1 MSRTIPSNV
10 GNSVTEPIFHEKITI
25 SIPAK
30 KKYAALL
37 RLAVSSIGIRLDCT
51 FDQIDDLKLAINEAF
66 LLMLSG
72 LKKENKNIE
81 FNFVVDNDKVTII
94 IPLKNIQVERNS
106 MSSFIINGVTDRFDY
121 QDEADDKKIVMAKFI
136 NRKGG

>member
-1 MSRTIPSNV
+1 MPKTMPSDVGDTIV
-10 GNSVTEPIFHEKITI
+10 EPIFHEKITV

-72 LKKENKNIE
+72 LEKKNKNIE
-81 FNFVVDNDKVTII
+81 FNFIVDSEEVTII
-94 IPLKNIQVERNS
+94 IPLKNIQMKVDS
-106 MSSFIINGVTDRFDY
+106 MSSFIINGVTDKFEY
-121 QDEADDKKIVMAKFI
+121 IGEADDRKMVMGKFI
-136 NRKGG
+136 SRKGG